1 MSEIKQITRAGA
13 KKMVR
18 KLEDD
23 KDYLLSQIAS
33 QSNYIETEGIDPVVP
48 DFDFD
53 KVITQWIEIDSEIRK
68 IKQALNIFDTNAII
82 PELNITISEALI
94 KMAQLNKLKTSLDS
108 MRRKIPKKRRQGY
121 NVSNNLVEYECL
133 NYDLKQA
140 EAAYDAVLADITKI
154 QIGLDT
160 CSQTLLFD
168 LEI

>member
-1 MSEIKQITRAGA
+1 MSEIKQITRAEA

-23 KDYLLSQIAS
+23 KDYLLSQITS
-33 QSNYIETEGIDPVVP
+33 QSNYIETEGIEPVIP

-53 KVITQWIEIDSEIRK
+53 NAIAQWISIDAKIRR
-68 IKQALNIFDTNAII
+68 IKQALNIFDANTII
-82 PELNITISEALI
+82 PELDITISEALI

-121 NVSNNLVEYECL
+121 NVSNSLVEYECL

-140 EAAYDAVLADITKI
+140 ESAYDAVVSDITSI